1 MVGTSIIS
9 TTLVLAPK
17 LFDLILDC
25 RMLLDLEW
33 TILLRYFFHE
43 ANGVTNELAK
53 KGQEHQCSIKE
64 YNKCLNFVYIKYV
77 CAILKLGTPHGYP
90 VYNTCNGAA

>member
-53 KGQEHQCSIKE
+53 KRQEHQCSIKKC
-64 YNKCLNFVYIKYV
+64 NKCSNFVYIKYV